1 MVVIPCESDPIRAHF
16 STRVHRDPS
25 TVDFQRISRAMVFAL
40 TSTTFASSAPTR
52 ASARATRTRRSSI
65 ILRADAEDATEAAT
79 EATTEDDAESD
90 AETTPKSESE
100 DTGELGIKKGLAG
113 AFIKPGDKEVSA
125 EKFRAYQAEIAAKK
139 AAAQKRQEG
148 KVKKGPFGLW

>member
-1 MVVIPCESDPIRAHF
+1 M
-16 STRVHRDPS
+16 PS
-25 TVDFQRISRAMVFAL
+25 LPRRSPPR
-40 TSTTFASSAPTR
+40 R
-52 ASARATRTRRSSI
+52 RRARARERRDRDDHPS
-65 ILRADAEDATEAAT
+65 ILRADAEDAPEAAT

-113 AFIKPGDKEVSA
+113 AFIKPGEKEVSA

-139 AAAQKRQEG
+139 AAAKKRQEG

>member
-1 MVVIPCESDPIRAHF
+1 MRIRSDRAHF
-16 STRVHRDPS
+16 STRVDRDPS

-40 TSTTFASSAPTR
+40 TSTTLASSAPTR
-52 ASARATRTRRSSI
+52 ASARATRPRRSSI
-65 ILRADAEDATEAAT
+65 ILRADAEDAPEAAT

-139 AAAQKRQEG
+139 AAAKKRQEG

>member
-1 MVVIPCESDPIRAHF
+1 M
-16 STRVHRDPS
+16 
-25 TVDFQRISRAMVFAL
+25 
-40 TSTTFASSAPTR
+40 
-52 ASARATRTRRSSI
+52 
-65 ILRADAEDATEAAT
+65 
-79 EATTEDDAESD
+79 
-90 AETTPKSESE
+90 
-100 DTGELGIKKGLAG
+100 AG